1 MNGIKE
7 GNVCDTRAPV
17 DMKESTRVGM
27 KYTDER
33 IRDSD
38 KKGKRKGR
46 VMHISRNTINEQ
58 RREERKWY

>member
-38 KKGKRKGR
+38 KERGKEG
-46 VMHISRNTINEQ
+46 SCT
-58 RREERKWY
+58 